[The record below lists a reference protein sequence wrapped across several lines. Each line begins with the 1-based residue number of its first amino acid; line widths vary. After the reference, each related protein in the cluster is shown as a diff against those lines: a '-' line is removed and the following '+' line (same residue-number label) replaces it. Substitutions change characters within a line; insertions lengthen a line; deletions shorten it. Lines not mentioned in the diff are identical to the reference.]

1 MENIQKEVKKV
12 AGLKNQLY
20 TLVSNKVTE
29 NDLATADERETR
41 MKTTNVITKY
51 LSGYSERPLLPFH
64 LFKTKSFNC
73 FYKEKSLFHRW

>member
-1 MENIQKEVKKV
+1 MKNIQKKLKKV

-41 MKTTNVITKY
+41 MKTTNVNDKFHALFNDKTVLNTLIR
-51 LSGYSERPLLPFH
+51 LSD
-64 LFKTKSFNC
+64 K
-73 FYKEKSLFHRW
+73 

>member
-41 MKTTNVITKY
+41 MKTTNVNDKFHALFNDKTVLNTLIR
-51 LSGYSERPLLPFH
+51 LSD
-64 LFKTKSFNC
+64 K
-73 FYKEKSLFHRW
+73 

>member
-41 MKTTNVITKY
+41 MKTTNVNDK
-51 LSGYSERPLLPFH
+51 FH
-64 LFKTKSFNC
+64 ALFKDQTVLNTLIRLSDK
-73 FYKEKSLFHRW
+73 